1 MSLTR
6 RMEYLKKKELRM
18 EIRKED
24 KYIMR
29 MIYSL
34 WNSKI
39 D

>member
-6 RMEYLKKKELRM
+6 RMEYSKKKELRM

-29 MIYSL
+29 MIYS
-34 WNSKI
+34 
-39 D
+39 